1 MTLFIYS
8 GNNEEIK
15 KKYVKNVKRVV
26 SSGAKSCHVL
36 SFLADESRSGALAG
50 AGDSDVDELGDGDD
64 RHSGIEN
71 DAKIKF

>member
-1 MTLFIYS
+1 MRCSIHAELL
-8 GNNEEIK
+8 EQ
-15 KKYVKNVKRVV
+15 
-26 SSGAKSCHVL
+26 GAC
-36 SFLADESRSGALAG
+36 SGALAG